1 MSRLIFPAILL
12 PLLLLL
18 LAGCA
23 SDPATISV
31 SPNADGHQNTF
42 FIQAVRAPGHRE
54 DLEERFDL
62 AVRRA
67 LEAKGY
73 RYQERSGDLRVLYAV
88 GLDTQT
94 GVIQRPISTEAGV
107 VTQTQ
112 IADSEQARLALRI
125 IDEASGEVL
134 FQAQLARQLHDPSL
148 TQQAFDEGIA
158 HLLKDFPR
166 HTGR

>member
-1 MSRLIFPAILL
+1 MSRLSLIL

-23 SDPATISV
+23 SDPANISV

-54 DLEERFDL
+54 DLEDRFDL

-67 LEAKGY
+67 MEAKGY
-73 RYQERSGDLRVLYAV
+73 RFQERSGDLRVIYAV

-125 IDEASGEVL
+125 LDETSGEVL

-158 HLLKDFPR
+158 RLLKDFPP
-166 HTGR
+166 HKGR